1 MEKHELSLE
10 MINNLGIGIDII
22 EVSRFRRKKYEE
34 NRNFYKKIFVK
45 SEINYCLK
53 FKNSAERF
61 AGKFAIKEAVIKSI
75 PEKIGPRDIEIVY
88 VNRKPRIRLKNSLEK
103 KYQEL
108 ESKKIVPDKE
118 LIKKFPDEIFVP
130 VDVTEGSV
138 NRRFNSILSR
148 LSKRAKKSILS

>member
-1 MEKHELSLE
+1 MLE
-10 MINNLGIGIDII
+10 MIENLGIGIDII

-75 PEKIGPRDIEIVY
+75 PEKIGSCDIEIVY
-88 VNRKPRIRLKNSLEK
+88 VNRKPRIRLKNLLEK
-103 KYQEL
+103 KYNFIVSVSHEK
-108 ESKKIVPDKE
+108 EFAIGIVIAEKI
-118 LIKKFPDEIFVP
+118 
-130 VDVTEGSV
+130 
-138 NRRFNSILSR
+138 
-148 LSKRAKKSILS
+148 

>member
-1 MEKHELSLE
+1 LTEKHELSLE

-75 PEKIGPRDIEIVY
+75 PEKIGLHDIEIIY
-88 VNRKPRIRLKNSLEK
+88 VNRKPRIRLKNSLRK
-103 KYQEL
+103 KYDFIVSVSHEK
-108 ESKKIVPDKE
+108 EFAIGIVVAEKI
-118 LIKKFPDEIFVP
+118 
-130 VDVTEGSV
+130 
-138 NRRFNSILSR
+138 
-148 LSKRAKKSILS
+148 

>member
-1 MEKHELSLE
+1 MTEKHELSLE

-34 NRNFYKKIFVK
+34 NRDFYKKIFVK

-88 VNRKPRIRLKNSLEK
+88 ANRKPRIRLKSSLVK
-103 KYQEL
+103 KYDFMVSVSHEK
-108 ESKKIVPDKE
+108 EFAIGIAIAEKI
-118 LIKKFPDEIFVP
+118 
-130 VDVTEGSV
+130 
-138 NRRFNSILSR
+138 
-148 LSKRAKKSILS
+148 

>member
-1 MEKHELSLE
+1 MTEKHELSLE

-88 VNRKPRIRLKNSLEK
+88 ANKKPRIRLKS
-103 KYQEL
+103 
-108 ESKKIVPDKE
+108 S
-118 LIKKFPDEIFVP
+118 LIKKYDFMV
-130 VDVTEGSV
+130 SV
-138 NRRFNSILSR
+138 SHEKEFAIGIVIAE
-148 LSKRAKKSILS
+148 KI

>member
-1 MEKHELSLE
+1 MLE
-10 MINNLGIGIDII
+10 MIENLGIGIDII

-75 PEKIGPRDIEIVY
+75 PEKIGLHDIEIVY
-88 VNRKPRIRLKNSLEK
+88 VNRKPRIRLKNSLRK
-103 KYQEL
+103 KYDFVASVSHEK
-108 ESKKIVPDKE
+108 EFAIGIVIAEKI
-118 LIKKFPDEIFVP
+118 
-130 VDVTEGSV
+130 
-138 NRRFNSILSR
+138 
-148 LSKRAKKSILS
+148 

>member
-1 MEKHELSLE
+1 MTEKHELSLE
-10 MINNLGIGIDII
+10 MIKNLGIGIDII

-75 PEKIGPRDIEIVY
+75 PEKIGLHDIEIVY
-88 VNRKPRIRLKNSLEK
+88 VNRKPRIRLKNSLRK
-103 KYQEL
+103 KYDFIVSVSHEK
-108 ESKKIVPDKE
+108 EFAIGIVIAEKI
-118 LIKKFPDEIFVP
+118 
-130 VDVTEGSV
+130 
-138 NRRFNSILSR
+138 
-148 LSKRAKKSILS
+148 

>member
-1 MEKHELSLE
+1 LTEKHELSLE

-88 VNRKPRIRLKNSLEK
+88 ANRKPRIRLKSSLVK
-103 KYQEL
+103 KYDFMVSVSHEK
-108 ESKKIVPDKE
+108 EFAIGIVIAEKI
-118 LIKKFPDEIFVP
+118 
-130 VDVTEGSV
+130 
-138 NRRFNSILSR
+138 
-148 LSKRAKKSILS
+148 